1 MAQPTLFPESGFR
14 RLRINIAYDGTAFFG
29 WATQPDKRTIQDL
42 VEEAVARIS
51 RGDVESVVAGR
62 TDAGVHATGQVIHI
76 DLPDA
81 VFADGLTYRDL
92 RYKLNRILDEDV
104 RIMDI
109 SDAPEGFHARFSALR
124 RIYTYKIL
132 DNNEVIAPLSRYDV
146 APWYRPLDVD
156 LMNKASA
163 LVLGHH
169 DFAAFCKF
177 KEGGTTIRTLEKYQW
192 HRDSEGLL
200 IAEVVADA
208 FCYSMVRNL
217 VGAVVCVADGRK
229 DPSWMAELLANKE
242 RVSDSLVFPA
252 RGLSLNR
259 VEYPSNDELL
269 DRARVTIG
277 KRGQSAA
284 AEGED

>member
-14 RLRINIAYDGTAFFG
+14 RLRIDIAYDGTAFFG
-29 WATQPDKRTIQDL
+29 WATQPDRRTIQDL
-42 VEEAVARIS
+42 VEEAIARIS
-51 RGDVESVVAGR
+51 RSDVESVVAGR
-62 TDAGVHATGQVIHI
+62 TDAGVHATGQVIHV

-81 VFADGLTYRDL
+81 VFADGLSYIDL

-104 RIMDI
+104 RIMEI

-132 DNNEVIAPLSRYDV
+132 DNNEVIPPLSRYDV

-156 LMNKASA
+156 LMNQASE

-177 KEGGTTIRTLEKYQW
+177 KEGGTTIRTLETYRW
-192 HRDSEGLL
+192 HRDETGLL
-200 IAEVVADA
+200 VADVIADA

-229 DPSWMAELLANKE
+229 EPSWMAELLANKE

-252 RGLSLNR
+252 RGLSLTR
-259 VEYPSNDELL
+259 VEYPTNDQLIE
-269 DRARVTIG
+269 RAKVTIG
-277 KRGQSAA
+277 KRGDGSH
-284 AEGED
+284 

>member
-62 TDAGVHATGQVIHI
+62 TDAGVHAIGQVIHI

-109 SDAPEGFHARFSALR
+109 SDAPAGFHARFSALR

-156 LMNKASA
+156 LMNQASA

-252 RGLSLNR
+252 RGLSLTR
-259 VEYPSNDELL
+259 VEYPSDDELL

-277 KRGQSAA
+277 KRGD
-284 AEGED
+284 GTY

>member
-14 RLRINIAYDGTAFFG
+14 RLRIDIAYDGTAFFG
-29 WATQPDKRTIQDL
+29 WATQPDQRTIQDL

-104 RIMDI
+104 RIMEI

-192 HRDSEGLL
+192 HRDSAGLL

-252 RGLSLNR
+252 RGLSLTR

>member
-14 RLRINIAYDGTAFFG
+14 RLRIDIAYDGTAFFG
-29 WATQPDKRTIQDL
+29 WAAQPDRRTIQDL
-42 VEEAVARIS
+42 VEEAIARIS
-51 RGDVESVVAGR
+51 RSDVESVVAGR
-62 TDAGVHATGQVIHI
+62 TDAGVHASGQVIHV

-81 VFADGLTYRDL
+81 LFSDGLSYIDL

-104 RIMDI
+104 RIMEI

-124 RIYTYKIL
+124 RVYTYKIL
-132 DNNEVIAPLSRYDV
+132 DNNDVIPPLSRYDV
-146 APWYRPLDVD
+146 APWYRPLDAD
-156 LMNKASA
+156 LMNQASA

-192 HRDSEGLL
+192 QRDETGLL
-200 IAEVVADA
+200 VAEVIADA

-252 RGLSLNR
+252 RGLSLTR
-259 VEYPSNDELL
+259 VDYPSDQELL
-269 DRARVTIG
+269 DRAKVTIA
-277 KRGQSAA
+277 KRA
-284 AEGED
+284 

>member
-14 RLRINIAYDGTAFFG
+14 RLRIHIAYDGTAFFG
-29 WATQPDKRTIQDL
+29 WATQPDRRTIQDH
-42 VEEAVARIS
+42 VEEAIARIS
-51 RGDVESVVAGR
+51 RGNVESVVAGR
-62 TDAGVHATGQVIHI
+62 TDAGVHATGQVIHV
-76 DLPDA
+76 DLADA
-81 VFADGLTYRDL
+81 LFADGLSYVDL

-104 RIMDI
+104 RIMEI

-132 DNNEVIAPLSRYDV
+132 DNNDVIPPLSRYDV
-146 APWYRPLDVD
+146 APWYRPLDAE

-192 HRDSEGLL
+192 HRDETGLL
-200 IAEVVADA
+200 VAEVVADA

-229 DPSWMAELLANKE
+229 DPSWMAELLADKE

-252 RGLSLNR
+252 RGLSLTQ
-259 VEYPSNDELL
+259 VDYPSDKELL
-269 DRARVTIG
+269 DRAKLTIG
-277 KRGQSAA
+277 KRG
-284 AEGED
+284 

>member
-252 RGLSLNR
+252 RGLSLTR

>member
-62 TDAGVHATGQVIHI
+62 TDAGVHAIGQVIHI

-156 LMNKASA
+156 LMNQASA

-252 RGLSLNR
+252 RGLSLTR

-277 KRGQSAA
+277 KRGD
-284 AEGED
+284 GTY

>member
-14 RLRINIAYDGTAFFG
+14 RLRIDIAYDGTAFFG
-29 WATQPDKRTIQDL
+29 WATQPDRRTIQDL
-42 VEEAVARIS
+42 VEEAIARIS
-51 RGDVESVVAGR
+51 RSDVESVVAGR
-62 TDAGVHATGQVIHI
+62 TDAGVHATGQVIHV

-81 VFADGLTYRDL
+81 VFGDGLTYIDL

-104 RIMDI
+104 RIMEI

-132 DNNEVIAPLSRYDV
+132 DNNEVIPPLSRYDV

-156 LMNKASA
+156 LMNQASE

-177 KEGGTTIRTLEKYQW
+177 KEGGTTIRTLETYRW
-192 HRDSEGLL
+192 HRDETGLL
-200 IAEVVADA
+200 VADVIADA

-229 DPSWMAELLANKE
+229 EPSWMAELLANKE

-252 RGLSLNR
+252 RGLSLTR
-259 VEYPSNDELL
+259 VEYPTNDQLIE
-269 DRARVTIG
+269 RAKVTIG
-277 KRGQSAA
+277 KRGD
-284 AEGED
+284 GPH